1 MSSFCKCVPK
11 ITIIWCV
18 LPEIWCATD
27 NFLSYWLTFLPFDPT
42 LWKKCKKTW
51 TYYPSYARVPKW
63 RSYDVWLLKY
73 KGTTDSLLTFFA
85 LLPKKSIFKKNEK
98 KHLEILSFYTS
109 VSKIMIICY
118 AILFLRYDAWQ
129 IVVFYFELFFF
140 PFTLLPL
147 TFRKIKIKKKMWEK
161 NLDMSSFTQV
171 YQKSW
176 SYAILFLRYGA
187 WWMQLLFFTLGYFLP
202 FYTP

>member
-1 MSSFCKCVPK
+1 MIWSAVLEKLVIRDHFLPFYPSLNPPTPQNQNFEKMKKLSRMSSFCKCVPK

-27 NFLSYWLTFLPFDPT
+27 NFLSYWLTFLPFGPT

-51 TYYPSYARVPKW
+51 TYYHSYARVPKW

-85 LLPKKSIFKKNEK
+85 LLPKKSIFKKMK
-98 KHLEILSFYTS
+98 KN
-109 VSKIMIICY
+109 
-118 AILFLRYDAWQ
+118 AWRY
-129 IVVFYFELFFF
+129 YH
-140 PFTLLPL
+140 
-147 TFRKIKIKKKMWEK
+147 
-161 NLDMSSFTQV
+161 FTQV

-176 SYAILFLRYGA
+176 SYAMLYCSWGMTRDR
-187 WWMQLLFFTLGYFLP
+187 LLFFILSYFFSLLP
-202 FYTP
+202 FCP

>member
-1 MSSFCKCVPK
+1 M
-11 ITIIWCV
+11 

-51 TYYPSYARVPKW
+51 TYYPSYTRVPKW

-98 KHLEILSFYTS
+98 KRLEILSFYTS

-118 AILFLRYDAWQ
+118 AILFLRYDAWR

-140 PFTLLPL
+140 PFYP
-147 TFRKIKIKKKMWEK
+147 FAPNIPKNKNQKKNVRKKPGHVIILHKCTKNHDRMLYCSWDMARDGCNCYFSLWAIFCPFTPTNSPKKI
-161 NLDMSSFTQV
+161 
-171 YQKSW
+171 
-176 SYAILFLRYGA
+176 
-187 WWMQLLFFTLGYFLP
+187 
-202 FYTP
+202 